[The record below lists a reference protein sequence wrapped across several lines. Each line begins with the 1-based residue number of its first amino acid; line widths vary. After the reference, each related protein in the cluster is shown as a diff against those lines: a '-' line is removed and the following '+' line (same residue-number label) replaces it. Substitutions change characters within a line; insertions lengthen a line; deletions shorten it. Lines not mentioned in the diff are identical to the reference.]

1 LLGNIVGGEDWH
13 KKRSGVS
20 EDVALAQIVTAVT
33 TVFYAAVFAIGYYL
47 IIRGNRQT
55 LREMRQER
63 LSGGRPQVI
72 VEMSLLNLPVVEF
85 VVRNVSGGAAEDITF
100 ELSDVIEDSS
110 GFVLSDLRYLKEGIP
125 FLGPGEKI
133 RCLWDR
139 LDRLVLHFDEKGLH
153 EGIAVKVSYQ
163 DLTGEAYSTEW
174 RINPLLYEG
183 LRYDASQ
190 LSQATSDPPP
200 PKMPAD
206 AVSDETDVSTSK
218 DRDGHKYQST
228 EESTPEN

>member
-1 LLGNIVGGEDWH
+1 
-13 KKRSGVS
+13 
-20 EDVALAQIVTAVT
+20 
-33 TVFYAAVFAIGYYL
+33 
-47 IIRGNRQT
+47 
-55 LREMRQER
+55 M
-63 LSGGRPQVI
+63 
-72 VEMSLLNLPVVEF
+72 
-85 VVRNVSGGAAEDITF
+85 
-100 ELSDVIEDSS
+100 IEDSS

-133 RCLWDR
+133 SCLWDR
-139 LDRLVLHFDEKGLH
+139 LDRLVLYFDEKGLH

-190 LSQATSDPPP
+190 LSQVTSDPPP

-228 EESTPEN
+228 EESTQDN